1 MPHFSSLSDKN
12 LEKLPEEGGPLHAIK
27 DAAAA
32 LRRNLKRVFASIA
45 KPAVEVKPMRN
56 GEVAGDRS
64 PH

>member
-1 MPHFSSLSDKN
+1 MPTRRKKGRV
-12 LEKLPEEGGPLHAIK
+12 ETALHAIK